1 MIVPMYILYCGFI
14 CIIYDFFSEYE
25 GVIDRVRPT
34 VRAKTSDFTLKLEG
48 ENTRNRI
55 LKTIQP
61 LMGRCYTLA

>member
-1 MIVPMYILYCGFI
+1 MIMPMYILYCGFI
-14 CIIYDFFSEYE
+14 CIIYDCFSEYE

-48 ENTRNRI
+48 EITRNRI

-61 LMGRCYTLA
+61 LMGRFYTLA